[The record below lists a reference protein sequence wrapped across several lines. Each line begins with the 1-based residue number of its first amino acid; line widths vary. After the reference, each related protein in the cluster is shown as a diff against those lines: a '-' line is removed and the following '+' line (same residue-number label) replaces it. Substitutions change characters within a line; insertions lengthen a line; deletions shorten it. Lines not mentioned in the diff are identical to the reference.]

1 MYLGLA
7 LAGWEVLF
15 LNGRESFCAQVSER
29 LRAYADRKNAP
40 VYRDMLREM
49 SGALPMKAQCLPFQQ
64 IPHATRLFLD
74 YLSYTPSVRGMYP
87 RSPIFSEWV
96 KDESQR
102 VVYDAARRGK
112 VSEILERQNRVWGA
126 SPKTLANIDR
136 LRRGA
141 LTAVT
146 GQQVGL
152 FGGPL
157 FSIFK
162 ALTAVKLA
170 EQATAVGVDCV
181 PVFWLATEDHDLAE
195 VNHAA
200 LVSEHG
206 LPERLAVESHG
217 IADAPVGAVKFGA
230 EIEPVIERAAT
241 LLGDS
246 EVTAWLREAYR
257 PGETLGSAFAL
268 LFARLFAEWGVILLD
283 PAERDFHDV
292 AKPLFRAAIERASE
306 LDEALLG
313 RGKALEAAGYHQ
325 QVKVTS
331 ATTLLFEVKNGAR
344 TVVRRRNN
352 GSNGAN
358 GGEYAV
364 GEERISRE
372 ELLERIEAAPEKFN
386 ANVLL
391 RPLVQDYLLPTLVYT
406 GGAAEVAY
414 FAQAAVVYE
423 KLLGRVTP
431 ILPRFSA
438 TLLEAKP
445 ERILTRYQLGLPDLF
460 HGPEKV
466 REAIA
471 ARSLPSDLQTR
482 FTEAYASAERTMAA
496 VRESIGRLDST
507 LIEAADR
514 ARTRM
519 WYQIN
524 RLHRRASRAELLR
537 NEVISRHADALCHA
551 LFPYKVL
558 QEREVAGVSFVAR
571 YGRGLLTDLYQ
582 KIHPDCHDH
591 QVIEVQ

>member
-1 MYLGLA
+1 MYG
-7 LAGWEVLF
+7 E
-15 LNGRESFCAQVSER
+15 
-29 LRAYADRKNAP
+29 
-40 VYRDMLREM
+40 
-49 SGALPMKAQCLPFQQ
+49 LPMKAQCLPFQQ
-64 IPHATRLFLD
+64 IPHTTRLFLD
-74 YLSYTPSVRGMYP
+74 YLSYSPSVRGMYP

-112 VSEILERQNRVWGA
+112 VSEILERQNRAWGA
-126 SPKTLANIDR
+126 SDKTLANIER
-136 LRRGA
+136 FRRGA
-141 LTAVT
+141 LAAVT

-170 EQATAVGVDCV
+170 EQATAAGVDCV

-195 VNHAA
+195 VNHVA
-200 LVSEHG
+200 LLSENG
-206 LPERLAVESHG
+206 LPERFAVESRAFESNAVG
-217 IADAPVGAVKFGA
+217 DAPVGTVKFGP
-230 EIEPVIERAAT
+230 EIEPVVERAAT

-246 EVTAWLREAYR
+246 NSDVTTWLREAYR
-257 PGETLGSAFAL
+257 PGETLGSAFGL
-268 LFARLFAEWGVILLD
+268 LFARLFADWGVILLD
-283 PAERDFHDV
+283 PADKDFHTL
-292 AKPLFRAAIERASE
+292 AKPLFRAVIERASD
-306 LDEALLG
+306 LDEALLA

-352 GSNGAN
+352 GGN
-358 GGEYAV
+358 GGEFAV
-364 GEERISRE
+364 GEERISYRE
-372 ELLERIEAAPEKFN
+372 LRDQIEEAPEKFSP
-386 ANVLL
+386 NVLF
-391 RPLVQDYLLPTLVYT
+391 RPVVQDYLLPTLVYT

-438 TLLEAKP
+438 TLVEAKP
-445 ERILTRYQLGLPDLF
+445 QRILTRYQLGLPDLF
-460 HGPEKV
+460 LGPEKA

-471 ARSLPSDLQTR
+471 ARSLPSDLQAR
-482 FTEAYASAERTMAA
+482 FTEAYANAEQSMAA

-537 NEVISRHADALCHA
+537 NEVVTRQADALSHA
-551 LFPYKVL
+551 LFPHKAL

-571 YGRGLLTDLYQ
+571 YGTELLANLYQ
-582 KIHPDCHDH
+582 MIQPDCHDH
-591 QVIEVQ
+591 QVIEVR

>member
-1 MYLGLA
+1 
-7 LAGWEVLF
+7 
-15 LNGRESFCAQVSER
+15 
-29 LRAYADRKNAP
+29 
-40 VYRDMLREM
+40 
-49 SGALPMKAQCLPFQQ
+49 MKAQCLPYQQ
-64 IPHATRLFLD
+64 IPHTTRLFLD
-74 YLSYTPSVRGMYP
+74 YLSYAPSVRGMYP
-87 RSPIFSEWV
+87 RSPIGSGIFSEWV
-96 KDESQR
+96 KGESKR

-112 VSEILERQNRVWGA
+112 VSEILERQNRAWGA
-126 SPKTLANIDR
+126 SPKTLANIER

-141 LTAVT
+141 LAAVT
-146 GQQVGL
+146 GQQVAL

-170 EQATAVGVDCV
+170 EQATAAGVDCV

-195 VNHAA
+195 VNHVS
-200 LVSEHG
+200 LLSEHG
-206 LPERLAVESHG
+206 LPERFAVESRG
-217 IADAPVGAVKFGA
+217 VSDAPVGAVKFGP
-230 EIEPVIERAAT
+230 EIEPVVERAAT
-241 LLGDS
+241 LLGDF
-246 EVTAWLREAYR
+246 EVTTWLRQAYR

-268 LFARLFAEWGVILLD
+268 LFARLFADWGVILLD
-283 PAERDFHDV
+283 PADKDFHDI
-292 AKPLFRAAIERASE
+292 AKPLFLAAIERASE
-306 LDEALLG
+306 LDEALLARG
-313 RGKALEAAGYHQ
+313 RALEAAGYHQ

-331 ATTLLFEVKNGAR
+331 ATTLLFEVKDGAR

-352 GSNGAN
+352 GANGPN
-358 GGEYAV
+358 GGEYVV

-372 ELLERIEAAPEKFN
+372 ELLARIAAKPEKFN

-391 RPLVQDYLLPTLVYT
+391 RPVVQDYLLPTLVYT

-438 TLLEAKP
+438 TLLEPKP
-445 ERILTRYQLGLPDLF
+445 ERILTRYQLALPDVF
-460 HGPEKV
+460 HGQEKV

-471 ARSLPSDLQTR
+471 ARSLPPDLQTR
-482 FTEAYASAERTMAA
+482 FTEAYASAERTVTA
-496 VRESIGRLDST
+496 VRESIRKLDST
-507 LIEAADR
+507 LTEAADR

-537 NEVISRHADALCHA
+537 KQVITRHADALSHA
-551 LFPYKVL
+551 LFPHNVL

-571 YGRGLLTDLYQ
+571 YGPGLLADLYQ

-591 QVIEVQ
+591 QVIDVV

>member
-1 MYLGLA
+1 
-7 LAGWEVLF
+7 
-15 LNGRESFCAQVSER
+15 
-29 LRAYADRKNAP
+29 
-40 VYRDMLREM
+40 
-49 SGALPMKAQCLPFQQ
+49 MKSQCLPFQQ
-64 IPHATRLFLD
+64 IPHTTRLFLD

-87 RSPIFSEWV
+87 RSPAFSEWI
-96 KDESQR
+96 KDEAER
-102 VVYDAARRGK
+102 VSYDPARRAK
-112 VSEILERQNRVWGA
+112 VSDILERQNREWGA
-126 SPKTLANIDR
+126 SANTLANIER

-141 LTAVT
+141 LAAVT

-170 EQATAVGVDCV
+170 EEATTAGVECV

-195 VNHAA
+195 VDHVA
-200 LVSEHG
+200 LLSEHG
-206 LPERLAVESHG
+206 PSQSIAVEG
-217 IADAPVGAVKFGA
+217 RAFVGGAAVDAPAGTVKFGPG
-230 EIEPVIERAAT
+230 IEAVVERAAAQ
-241 LLGDS
+241 LGET
-246 EVTAWLREAYR
+246 EVTSWLREAYR

-283 PAERDFHDV
+283 PADKEFHDL

-306 LDEALLG
+306 LDEGLLA

-331 ATTLLFEVKNGAR
+331 ATTLLFEVKDGAR
-344 TVVRRRNN
+344 TVVRRKSNN
-352 GSNGAN
+352 GGN
-358 GGEYAV
+358 GGEFAV
-364 GEERISRE
+364 GDERLSSK
-372 ELLERIEAAPEKFN
+372 ELLDQIERTPEKFN
-386 ANVLL
+386 PNVLL
-391 RPLVQDYLLPTLVYT
+391 RPVVQDYLLPTLVYT

-414 FAQAAVVYE
+414 FAQVGVVYE

-438 TLLEAKP
+438 TLVEAKA
-445 ERILTRYQLGLPDLF
+445 ERILTRYQLNLSDVLLGA
-460 HGPEKV
+460 EKV

-471 ARSLPSDLQTR
+471 ARSLPADLKTR
-482 FTEAYASAERTMAA
+482 FEEAYGGVERAMTG
-496 VRESIGRLDST
+496 VRDSIGKLDST

-537 NEVISRHADALCHA
+537 NEVIARHADALSHA
-551 LFPYKVL
+551 LFPHKAL

-571 YGRGLLTDLYQ
+571 YGAELLANLYHN
-582 KIHPDCHDH
+582 IHVDCHDH
-591 QVIEVQ
+591 KVVDLQ

>member
-1 MYLGLA
+1 MPMCG
-7 LAGWEVLF
+7 
-15 LNGRESFCAQVSER
+15 
-29 LRAYADRKNAP
+29 K
-40 VYRDMLREM
+40 M
-49 SGALPMKAQCLPFQQ
+49 SGELPMKSQCLPFQQ
-64 IPHATRLFLD
+64 IPHTTRLFLD
-74 YLSYTPSVRGMYP
+74 YLSYTPSIRGFYS

-102 VVYDAARRGK
+102 VVYAAACRGK
-112 VSEILERQNRVWGA
+112 VSEILERQNRAWGA
-126 SPKTLANIDR
+126 SAKTLANIER

-170 EQATAVGVDCV
+170 EQATVAGVDCV

-195 VNHAA
+195 INHVA

-206 LPERLAVESHG
+206 VPERFAVESHAFESNAV
-217 IADAPVGAVKFGA
+217 ADAPVGAVKFGP
-230 EIEPVIERAAT
+230 EIEPVVERAAR

-246 EVTAWLREAYR
+246 EVTTWLRQAYR
-257 PGETLGSAFAL
+257 PGESLGSAFAL
-268 LFARLFAEWGVILLD
+268 LFARLFADWGVILLD
-283 PAERDFHDV
+283 PADKDFHDL

-306 LDEALLG
+306 LDEALLA

-325 QVKVTS
+325 QVKVTP

-352 GSNGAN
+352 DAN
-358 GGEYAV
+358 GGEFTV
-364 GEERISRE
+364 GEERISHK
-372 ELLERIEAAPEKFN
+372 ELVDRIEVAPEKFN
-386 ANVLL
+386 PNVLF
-391 RPLVQDYLLPTLVYT
+391 RPVVQDYLLPTLVYT

-414 FAQAAVVYE
+414 FAQSAVVYE

-438 TLLEAKP
+438 TLLESKP

-471 ARSLPSDLQTR
+471 ARSLPSDLQAR
-482 FTEAYASAERTMAA
+482 FSEAYASVERSMAA
-496 VRESIGRLDST
+496 VRESIGKLDST

-519 WYQIN
+519 WYQVN

-537 NEVISRHADALCHA
+537 NEVITRHADALSHS
-551 LFPYKVL
+551 LFPHKAL

-571 YGRGLLTDLYQ
+571 YGRELLANLYQ